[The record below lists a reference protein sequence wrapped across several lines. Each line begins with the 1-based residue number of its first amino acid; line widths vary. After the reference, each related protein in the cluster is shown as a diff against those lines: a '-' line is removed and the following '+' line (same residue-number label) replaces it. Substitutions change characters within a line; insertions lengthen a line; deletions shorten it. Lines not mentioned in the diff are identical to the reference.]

1 MRLIENELTRE
12 VKDIGYEPLIIPRVA
27 NYHMYLADV
36 QKYLREEHMMEMSII
51 ANNGKWWWEVESIP
65 EQIVSGESELS
76 GYESY
81 EEALEQCVLEALH
94 ILRK

>member
-51 ANNGKWWWEVESIP
+51 ANNGNWWWEVESIP

-76 GYESY
+76 GYDSY
-81 EEALEQCVLEALH
+81 EEALEQCVLAALL